1 MAEDHER
8 STGAPGSEETP
19 LTRKPISRRDFLKV
33 AGATGLTVGAL
44 GGLGG
49 ALSACGGGDGG
60 GASASGSA
68 AATGRTIKV
77 GFVTPLTGPLADIR
91 SA

>member
-44 GGLGG
+44 GGLSGVFR
-49 ALSACGGGDGG
+49 ACGSSGGG
-60 GASASGSA
+60 GATPAAAPPPRGAPSRSAS
-68 AATGRTIKV
+68 
-77 GFVTPLTGPLADIR
+77 
-91 SA
+91 